1 MKKIVQIVFL
11 ACGLLLTLAAFP
23 VFAQEEKVEIN
34 KMPFNNFVQIV
45 KQKVDA
51 GKIDLTESFSIELE
65 GVLNKDGKLDAKKS
79 KFTRS
84 EGGTA
89 MIEISKSF
97 IEAVGDSGFFR
108 HLKDLGIEKLNLTLV
123 QDDNQIHASVVSE
136 VETSQRAMTISS
148 GLNMAAQIVR
158 TKRDEMKNISDD
170 EKILINGLKVS
181 NDGKTL
187 TIKVAYEKSVI
198 QEMIK
203 RKLKEIEVK
212 QSSE

>member
-1 MKKIVQIVFL
+1 
-11 ACGLLLTLAAFP
+11 
-23 VFAQEEKVEIN
+23 
-34 KMPFNNFVQIV
+34 
-45 KQKVDA
+45 
-51 GKIDLTESFSIELE
+51 
-65 GVLNKDGKLDAKKS
+65 
-79 KFTRS
+79 
-84 EGGTA
+84 
-89 MIEISKSF
+89 
-97 IEAVGDSGFFR
+97 
-108 HLKDLGIEKLNLTLV
+108 LGIEKLNLTLV

-136 VETSQRAMTISS
+136 LETSQRAMTISS

-158 TKRDEMKNISDD
+158 TKKDEMKNISDE

-203 RKLKEIEVK
+203 RKLKENEVK

>member
-11 ACGLLLTLAAFP
+11 ACGLLLTVAAFP

-34 KMPFNNFVQIV
+34 KMLFNNFVQII

-84 EGGTA
+84 EGDAA
-89 MIEISKSF
+89 MIEIGKSF

-108 HLKDLGIEKLNLTLV
+108 HLKDWEL
-123 QDDNQIHASVVSE
+123 
-136 VETSQRAMTISS
+136 
-148 GLNMAAQIVR
+148 
-158 TKRDEMKNISDD
+158 KN
-170 EKILINGLKVS
+170 
-181 NDGKTL
+181 
-187 TIKVAYEKSVI
+187 
-198 QEMIK
+198 
-203 RKLKEIEVK
+203 
-212 QSSE
+212 